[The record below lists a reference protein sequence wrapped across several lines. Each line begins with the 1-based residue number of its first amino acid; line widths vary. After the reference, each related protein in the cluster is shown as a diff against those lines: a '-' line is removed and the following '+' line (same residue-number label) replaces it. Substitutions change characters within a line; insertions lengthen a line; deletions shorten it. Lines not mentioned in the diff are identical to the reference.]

1 MKKIF
6 LIIVATFFFITS
18 HVNSEQKIS
27 FIDIDRV
34 ISKSKPGTSLLKQ
47 LNDLNKKNLIF
58 LKKEEE
64 KFKKKEE
71 KLISQKNII
80 SEDDFMNKVNILKSE
95 IKNYNENR
103 KKMINDFNKMKVS
116 NTNTLLNLI
125 NPILIKFSNDMQIS
139 VILNKKDLII
149 GKREL
154 DITDQIIKIVNI
166 EVKSFMIK

>member
-6 LIIVATFFFITS
+6 LFIVTIFFIIIS
-18 HVNSEQKIS
+18 NANSEQKVS
-27 FIDIDRV
+27 FIDMDRV
-34 ISKSKPGTSLLKQ
+34 ISTSKPGTSLLKQ
-47 LNDLNKKNLIF
+47 LNDLNNKNLTF

-103 KKMINDFNKMKVS
+103 KKIITDFNKMKVTS
-116 NTNTLLNLI
+116 TNNLLNLI
-125 NPILIKFSNDMQIS
+125 NPILIKFSNDKQIS
-139 VILNKKDLII
+139 IILNKKDLVM
-149 GKREL
+149 GKTEL
-154 DITDQIIKIVNI
+154 DITDQIIEIVNTK
-166 EVKSFMIK
+166 VKSFMIK

>member
-6 LIIVATFFFITS
+6 SFTFAIFFFLVTNS
-18 HVNSEQKIS
+18 NSEQKIS
-27 FIDIDRV
+27 FIDMDRV
-34 ISKSKPGTSLLKQ
+34 ISTSTPGTLILKQ
-47 LNDLNKKNLIF
+47 LNDLNNQNLIF

-80 SEDDFMNKVNILKSE
+80 SEDDFADKVNILKSE

-103 KKMINDFNKMKVS
+103 KKMIKEFNKLKVAS
-116 NTNTLLNLI
+116 TNKLLKLI
-125 NPILIKFSNDMQIS
+125 NPILIKFSKDKDIS
-139 VILNKKDLII
+139 VILQKKDLVM
-149 GKREL
+149 GKTEL

-166 EVKSFMIK
+166 EVKSFKIK